1 MVSKQMRNLTER
13 ITYYLISVLQG
24 PSLTGNENAEIS
36 ETQIRKWLTDYH
48 IFDAETSDFEK
59 NADLEVE
66 KKERKDQRYKRK
78 NKSSCIDVY
87 IIM

>member
-1 MVSKQMRNLTER
+1 M
-13 ITYYLISVLQG
+13 YYLISVLRG
-24 PSLTGNENAEIS
+24 PSLTGNENAESPEIR
-36 ETQIRKWLTDYH
+36 IRKWLTDYN
-48 IFDAETSDFEK
+48 ICGAETSDLDK
-59 NADLEVE
+59 DADLEVE